1 MSRAGRLLELLIAL
15 QAQPRHGVAGLAARF
30 GVSRRTMLRDL
41 HELSALGVPL
51 VATPGPGGGYGLLP
65 GRRQLPLELAA
76 QEAVALILSYEAL
89 LAYPQS
95 PFAASSLSAIT
106 KLRATLPPAVIAELD
121 RLRAC
126 VAVLPAETAPRYD
139 APLLPLLL
147 ASARDGA
154 HLRVAYESRAGHSE
168 RLIYPFGLYA
178 AAGFWYCACYDYQR
192 GALLALR
199 ADRLL
204 AAEVAAGHPPP
215 VVPTLREW
223 LRTRWTGATDTL
235 PLRLIV
241 SAEARRRFDF
251 GFLDAPLRPDAQG
264 GGVIATALPAGEID
278 YYATRLLPMGA
289 TVRVAAPLELI
300 AALRERARA
309 VVELY
314 PRESAGS
321 SGTDREDAALS
332 D

>member
-1 MSRAGRLLELLIAL
+1 MSRTGRLLELLIAL
-15 QAQPRHGVAGLAARF
+15 QAQPRHSVAGLATRF

-51 VATPGPGGGYGLLP
+51 AASPGPGGGYELLP
-65 GRRQLPLELAA
+65 GRRHLPLELAA
-76 QEAVALILSYEAL
+76 EEAVALILSYEAL

-121 RLRAC
+121 RLRDF
-126 VAVLPAETAPRYD
+126 VTVLPTETAPRYD

-147 ASARDGA
+147 ATARDGG
-154 HLRVAYESRAGHSE
+154 HLRVAYESRSGHSE

-204 AAEVAAGHPPP
+204 AAEVVEDQTAP

-235 PLRLIV
+235 ALRLIV

-251 GFLDAPLRPDAQG
+251 GFLDAPLRLDARG
-264 GGVIATALPAGEID
+264 GGVIATALPTGEID

-289 TVRVAAPLELI
+289 TVRVESPPALS

-314 PRESAGS
+314 AAESGEMH
-321 SGTDREDAALS
+321 GTDRGDGTL
-332 D
+332 DD

>member
-1 MSRAGRLLELLIAL
+1 MSRTGRLLELLIAL
-15 QAQPRHGVAGLAARF
+15 QAQPHHSVAGLAARF

-51 VATPGPGGGYGLLP
+51 AASPGPGGGYELLP
-65 GRRQLPLELAA
+65 GRRHLPFDLTAE
-76 QEAVALILSYEAL
+76 EAVALILSYEAL

-106 KLRATLPPAVIAELD
+106 KLRATLSPAVIAELD
-121 RLRAC
+121 RLRDF
-126 VAVLPAETAPRYD
+126 VAVLPTETAPRYD

-147 ASARDGA
+147 AAARAGG
-154 HLRVAYESRAGHSE
+154 HLRVAYESRSGHSE

-178 AAGFWYCACYDYQR
+178 ATGFWYCACYDYQR
-192 GALLALR
+192 GTLLALR

-204 AAEVAAGHPPP
+204 AAEVAEGHESPA
-215 VVPTLREW
+215 VPTLREW
-223 LRTRWTGATDTL
+223 LRTRWAGATDTL
-235 PLRLIV
+235 VLRLIV
-241 SAEARRRFDF
+241 SAAARRRFDF
-251 GFLDAPLRPDAQG
+251 GFLDAPLRPDEQG
-264 GGVIATALPAGEID
+264 GGVIATALPTGEID

-289 TVRVAAPLELI
+289 TVRVESPPELI
-300 AALRERARA
+300 AALRERARG

-314 PRESAGS
+314 SAGS
-321 SGTDREDAALS
+321 GQASGTDREADPLS